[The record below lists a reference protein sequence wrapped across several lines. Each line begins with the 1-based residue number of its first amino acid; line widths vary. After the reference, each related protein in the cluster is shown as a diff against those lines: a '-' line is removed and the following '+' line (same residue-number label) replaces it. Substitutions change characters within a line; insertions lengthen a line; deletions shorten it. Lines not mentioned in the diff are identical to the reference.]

1 MIPVWLKLLGV
12 TVAGKVLLD
21 ALAEKEDEDMYN
33 CHDDILAYHDEKV
46 TLPKVEQDEMRDR
59 RNTNRQRLKDGLK
72 RDGEPAPTG
81 FQSQGSYAHRT
92 MVQHKD
98 KDYDIDDGVYFWKDD
113 LKGPNGGDKTARQ
126 AKEMVRK
133 ALHDDRFNRPPE
145 VRSNCVRVYYNAGY
159 HVDVP
164 VYRKVKTTNI
174 WGEEEVT
181 YEIASTDWKKADPA
195 EVTRWFKRENE
206 RQSPDTSN
214 GRQLRRDTR
223 LNKAFARSRESWRP
237 RIATGFMITTL
248 IVNECYRA
256 NAAREDK
263 ALYDTMVAMRDRLNW
278 NLEIE
283 HPTVEGE
290 MLTSGPDDARTK
302 FLREKLDWAIGELEV
317 LFDPGCT
324 REQALKAW
332 DKVFNTTF
340 FSERLEEEKAAEQK
354 SEGAGAAAAALG
366 AGVAAALLIKG
377 AERAAA
383 EEPVDKRGG
392 GRYA

>member
-12 TVAGKVLLD
+12 AVAGKVLLD
-21 ALAEKEDEDMYN
+21 ALAKEEDEDMYN

-59 RNTNRQRLKDGLK
+59 RNTNRQRLKNGLK

-113 LKGPNGGDKTARQ
+113 LKGPNGGDKTAGQ

-145 VRSNCVRVYYNAGY
+145 VRTNCVRVYYNAGY

-174 WGEEEVT
+174 WGEEEIT

-223 LNKAFARSRESWRP
+223 LNKAFARSRESWRS
-237 RIATGFMITTL
+237 RIATGFMITTP

-377 AERAAA
+377 AERAGA
-383 EEPVDKRGG
+383 EEPVDKCGG

>member
-1 MIPVWLKLLGV
+1 VIPVWLKLLGV
-12 TVAGKVLLD
+12 AVAGKVLLD
-21 ALAEKEDEDMYN
+21 ALAKEEDEDMYN

-59 RNTNRQRLKDGLK
+59 RNTNRQRLKNGLK

-113 LKGPNGGDKTARQ
+113 LKGPNGGDKTAGQ

-145 VRSNCVRVYYNAGY
+145 VRTNCVRVYYNAGY

-174 WGEEEVT
+174 WGEEEIT

-223 LNKAFARSRESWRP
+223 LNKAFARSRESWRS
-237 RIATGFMITTL
+237 RIATGFMITTP

-377 AERAAA
+377 AERAGA
-383 EEPVDKRGG
+383 EEPVDKCGG

>member
-1 MIPVWLKLLGV
+1 MIPLWLKLIGV
-12 TVAGKVLLD
+12 VATGKVLLD
-21 ALAEKEDEDMYN
+21 ALTANEDDDMYD
-33 CHDDILAYHDEKV
+33 CHEDILAYHDQDV
-46 TLPKVEQDEMRDR
+46 TLPKPEQDEMRDR

-72 RDGEPAPTG
+72 RDQEPSPTG

-98 KDYDIDDGVYFWKDD
+98 KDYDVDDGVYFWKED
-113 LKGPNGGDKTARQ
+113 LKGPQGADKTARD

-133 ALHDDRFNRPPE
+133 ALHDERFNRPPE
-145 VRSNCVRVYYNAGY
+145 VHTNCVRVYYNAGY
-159 HVDVP
+159 HADVP
-164 VYRKVKTTNI
+164 VYRKVKAETI
-174 WGEEEVT
+174 WGEEEVH
-181 YEIASTDWKKADPA
+181 YEIASTDWKRSDPA
-195 EVTRWFKRENE
+195 EVNRWFKRENE
-206 RQSPDTSN
+206 RQSPDDSN

-237 RIATGFMITTL
+237 RIASGFMITTL

-256 NAAREDK
+256 NARREDK
-263 ALYDTMVAMRDRLNW
+263 ALYDTMVAIRDRLNW
-278 NLEIE
+278 NLEVK

-290 MLTSGPDDARTK
+290 TLTSGPNDAQTK
-302 FLREKLDWAIGELEV
+302 FLREKLDWAIGELDV
-317 LFDPGCT
+317 LFDPDCT

-340 FSERLEEEKAAEQK
+340 FSERLEEKESQKGGNAAKAGTTV
-354 SEGAGAAAAALG
+354 EGTSIAAT
-366 AGVAAALLIKG
+366 LLIKG
-377 AERAAA
+377 SERAAA